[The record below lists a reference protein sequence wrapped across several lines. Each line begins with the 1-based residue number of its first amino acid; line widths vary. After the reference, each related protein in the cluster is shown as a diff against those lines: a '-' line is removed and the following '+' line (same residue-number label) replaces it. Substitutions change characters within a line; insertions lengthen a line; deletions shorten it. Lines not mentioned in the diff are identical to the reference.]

1 MNSETTIDLEQMS
14 ISEKLRLMEQLWRDI
29 SKNPEN
35 VPVPDWHRK
44 VLEERDRALANGE
57 TEFVDFEDAVADLRR
72 RAETIRRNQ

>member
-1 MNSETTIDLEQMS
+1 MNSETTIDLEQRS